1 LGHGSTRGYSRPC
14 SHFAEFYK
22 EVTAPTRRQ
31 TSAGVRAG
39 AGRAGRAD
47 VYDVLRL
54 PSDGAHGMSNDIPSE
69 RVLERILADLLSTGA
84 WLGSAAIATG
94 LILRC
99 MGWGKVMSPLTCVHT
114 ISVGIALFIFLPILR
129 VLLMAVAFVRMRD
142 VMLSVLAIV
151 VLAVIGAA
159 AFMGMRIG

>member
-1 LGHGSTRGYSRPC
+1 
-14 SHFAEFYK
+14 
-22 EVTAPTRRQ
+22 
-31 TSAGVRAG
+31 
-39 AGRAGRAD
+39 
-47 VYDVLRL
+47 
-54 PSDGAHGMSNDIPSE
+54 MSNDITSE

>member
-1 LGHGSTRGYSRPC
+1 
-14 SHFAEFYK
+14 
-22 EVTAPTRRQ
+22 
-31 TSAGVRAG
+31 
-39 AGRAGRAD
+39 
-47 VYDVLRL
+47 
-54 PSDGAHGMSNDIPSE
+54 MSNDITSE

-99 MGWGKVMSPLTCVHT
+99 MGWRKVMSPLTCMHT

-129 VLLMAVAFVRMRD
+129 VLLMAVALVRMRD